1 MCRLFIYNGD
11 SLLLKKILYNEK
23 HSIFKQSYHKKFTPL
38 LKELNIRDHELNID
52 GFGVAWYNNTISNP
66 CLYTSLKTPWCD
78 DNFTTLGPFDWIS
91 YFSKA
96 SYILTSTFHGTL
108 FSLKYK
114 KNFIT
119 SNNVS
124 ISNKVK
130 TILSKIG
137 LLDRLTDGDL
147 NFGKLYSSEI
157 DYDLVSDK
165 LDPLIKE
172 SKNYLL
178 GALTK

>member
-1 MCRLFIYNGD
+1 MLFAPIISFPAWPAKPVYHWW
-11 SLLLKKILYNEK
+11 LLFV
-23 HSIFKQSYHKKFTPL
+23 S
-38 LKELNIRDHELNID
+38 
-52 GFGVAWYNNTISNP
+52 
-66 CLYTSLKTPWCD
+66 
-78 DNFTTLGPFDWIS
+78 
-91 YFSKA
+91 
-96 SYILTSTFHGTL
+96 
-108 FSLKYK
+108 
-114 KNFIT
+114 

-147 NFGKLYSSEI
+147 NFSKLYSSEI

-178 GALTK
+178 GALTKWLKKL